1 MERTARCLEFTEFTC
16 QNLDEKK
23 RKKKRKNDQD
33 RIIGSYWIVFVK
45 KLLVHSFSID
55 GFFRRVSEAATASW
69 GLGSILTFLTRGT
82 IAKHT

>member
-16 QNLDEKK
+16 QNLDE
-23 RKKKRKNDQD
+23 KKRKNDQD

-55 GFFRRVSEAATASW
+55 GFFPPR
-69 GLGSILTFLTRGT
+69 F
-82 IAKHT
+82 